1 MMQFF
6 IRFPVFTLRFTIDF
20 QFLKHIQWHYCTEVS
35 RCDLTIRREEMEN
48 RTPLR
53 FSIDFQTLL

>member
-6 IRFPVFTLRFTIDF
+6 IRFPIDF
-20 QFLKHIQWHYCTEVS
+20 QFLKHIQWHYCTEAS
-35 RCDLTIRREEMEN
+35 RCDLAIRREEMEN